1 MKVKVRTSSNWLRI
15 CQTIVEEH
23 KFDKTP
29 ENEGQL
35 SEGYGYGYFKGATEF
50 DSIEDAKSFIKEHN
64 VKMFETVFVE
74 V

>member
-35 SEGYGYGYFKGATEF
+35 SEGYGYGYFKGAKEF
-50 DSIEDAKSFIKEHN
+50 DSIEDAKAFIEKYDI
-64 VKMFETVFVE
+64 KMFEPVFEE